1 MTRPLA
7 IQDVLETM
15 IDAYGVQHVV
25 QVLAVV
31 CREKAEHIRASYD
44 DVGLAHRWDA
54 VAVVLDNTADRSAL
68 TRLAQIEGRAS

>member
-1 MTRPLA
+1 VTRPLA

-31 CREKAEHIRASYD
+31 CREKAEHSRASYD
-44 DVGLAHRWDA
+44 DAGLAQRWDD
-54 VAVVLDNTADRSAL
+54 VAGVLDNTADRSAIA
-68 TRLAQIEGRAS
+68 RLAKIEGRQ